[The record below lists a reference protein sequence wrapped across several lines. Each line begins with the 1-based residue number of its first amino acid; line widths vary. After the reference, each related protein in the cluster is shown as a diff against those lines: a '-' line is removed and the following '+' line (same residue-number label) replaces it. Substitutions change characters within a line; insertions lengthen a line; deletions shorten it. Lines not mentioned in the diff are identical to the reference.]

1 MHQIEI
7 PRDWKDYELLDSGN
21 ENKLERFGTK
31 RIVRPEHSAVWKP
44 ALSMNDWAS
53 AHAEFLPGGGEVGG
67 GWKFRRSNLKTWRIA
82 YKKINFKL
90 VIENSRQIGVFPEQA
105 VNWDWIE
112 EKIRL
117 RFENQPLVTPIRVLN
132 LFGYTGIAT
141 LAAAS
146 AGADVTHVD
155 ASRKAV
161 RWARENQSLSG
172 LEACKIRWLVDD
184 AFKYVQREI
193 RRRSSYEGIILDP
206 PIFGRGPKGDVW
218 QLLETLPDLLR
229 SCRGLLSDEP
239 LFLLLTTYGIASSS
253 LSTHNLIEEMV
264 AGFGGCLETGELGLE
279 ETSAKRILSLAQ
291 FSRWSAT

>member
-1 MHQIEI
+1 MLQIEI

-21 ENKLERFGTK
+21 GSKLERFGTQL
-31 RIVRPEHSAVWKP
+31 IVRPEHSAVWKP
-44 ALSMNDWAS
+44 AISIKDWTS
-53 AHAEFLPGGGEVGG
+53 AHAEFLPGGGEIGG
-67 GWKFRRSNLKTWRIA
+67 HWKFRRSNLKTWQIT

-105 VNWDWIE
+105 VNWDWIQE
-112 EKIRL
+112 TIRL
-117 RFENQPLVTPIRVLN
+117 RCENQPSGTPIRVLN

-146 AGADVTHVD
+146 AGAEVTHVD

-161 RWARENQSLSG
+161 RWARENQSRSG
-172 LEACKIRWLVDD
+172 LEERKIRWLVDD
-184 AFKYVQREI
+184 AFRFVQREI

-206 PIFGRGPKGDVW
+206 PVFGRGPKGDVW
-218 QLLETLPDLLR
+218 QLFEALPYLLR
-229 SCRGLLSDEP
+229 SGSRLFSEEP
-239 LFLLLTTYGIASSS
+239 LFLLLTTYGNASSS

-264 AGFGGCLETGELGLE
+264 AGFGGCLESGELGLK